1 MNAKR
6 ALLLFAAYA
15 GTMLAVDV
23 LIGVVVAMHYRQA
36 GGGIEELHAA
46 MLLGSAF
53 GIVVAGACVFWLARR
68 MLRGDPDG
76 LRTVGWM
83 RTTPRNQALAA
94 VAGLALGLFYAVVV
108 TRLFPLGPKVQLGP
122 VVVDAIS
129 GGGWKLYAWIV
140 LALFI
145 APPIEE
151 FVFRGVLWTGFAR
164 SLGPIAAAI
173 VVTALF
179 VLMHVLE
186 SGRYPPALFA
196 IATLGLACIGARV
209 LTRSLAAPI
218 AMHMA
223 YNAVIATGTL
233 REFG

>member
-15 GTMLAVDV
+15 GTQLGVGV
-23 LIGVVVAMHYRQA
+23 LIGIVVGIGYRGEA
-36 GGGIEELHAA
+36 GGIEALRVA
-46 MLLGSAF
+46 MLLGGAL
-53 GIVVAGACVFWLARR
+53 GLVAAGACVFLLTRR
-68 MLRGDPDG
+68 MLRGDAEG
-76 LRTVGWM
+76 LRAVGWIP
-83 RTTPRNQALAA
+83 TTPRRQALAA
-94 VAGLALGLFYAVVV
+94 MAGLALGIFYALVV
-108 TRLFPLGPKVQLGP
+108 TRLFPLSPEVQLGP
-122 VVVDAIS
+122 IANAIS
-129 GGGWKLYAWIV
+129 GGGWKLYVWVV

-151 FVFRGVLWTGFAR
+151 FVFRGALWTGFSR

-179 VLMHVLE
+179 VLMHLLE

-196 IATLGLACIGARV
+196 IATLGLACVVARA
-209 LTRSLAAPI
+209 LTGSLVAPI
-218 AMHMA
+218 SVHMA
-223 YNAVIATGTL
+223 YNAVIAAATL